1 MEQKGLRAMLI
12 TTAVCLL
19 VVQLFVAG
27 VQLIN
32 GLIAPDLISASLNEV
47 FGTVVTV
54 ATFLTPFLLLVVAVL
69 TFFSDEKPS
78 PLFSGAIVLSLWAV
92 CRLAWLALLQ
102 FNVLDMSFV
111 MNYEF
116 WVDLGLSF
124 LLGLALILVAC
135 SFRSGVMLGSAINV
149 MIVKCA
155 AIPVFMEVFGA
166 GFLSFKKAL
175 ICDVT
180 LSILAA
186 LFLVIFLFVWAARL
200 KDEF

>member
-32 GLIAPDLISASLNEV
+32 GLIAPDLISVSLNEV

-54 ATFLTPFLLLVVAVL
+54 VSFLTPFLLLIVAVL
-69 TFFSDEKPS
+69 ALFGDEKPS
-78 PLFSGAIVLSLWAV
+78 PLLSGAIVLSLWAV
-92 CRLAWLALLQ
+92 CRLVWLALLQ
-102 FNVLDMSFV
+102 FGVLDMSFV
-111 MNYEF
+111 ADYEF
-116 WVDLGLSF
+116 WVDLGLSL

-149 MIVKCA
+149 TIVKCA
-155 AIPVFMEVFGA
+155 AIPVFIEVCRA
-166 GFLSFKKAL
+166 GLLSFKKAL
-175 ICDVT
+175 VSDVA
-180 LSILAA
+180 LSVVAA

>member
-1 MEQKGLRAMLI
+1 MLI

-19 VVQLFVAG
+19 VVQLFVAS

-54 ATFLTPFLLLVVAVL
+54 TTFLMPFLLLVVAVL

-135 SFRSGVMLGSAINV
+135 SFRNGVMLGSAINV
-149 MIVKCA
+149 TIVKCA
-155 AIPVFMEVFGA
+155 AIPVFMEVCSA

-175 ICDVT
+175 VSDVT
-180 LSILAA
+180 LSIVAA
-186 LFLVIFLFVWAARL
+186 LFLAIFLFVWAARL
-200 KDEF
+200 KDEY